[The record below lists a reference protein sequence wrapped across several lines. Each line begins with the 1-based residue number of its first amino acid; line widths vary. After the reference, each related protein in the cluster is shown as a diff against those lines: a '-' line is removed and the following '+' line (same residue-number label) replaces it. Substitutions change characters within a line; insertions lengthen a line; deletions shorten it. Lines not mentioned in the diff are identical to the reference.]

1 MKKRLQK
8 KTRQFSLGC
17 PFDETVKD
25 LNNSNM
31 NENVLTKVSSFGEDN
46 IKNIENS
53 MNPHIE
59 KEKGES
65 FIMEMLNSTN
75 LERKSM
81 KNSKHGDLMEEQSP
95 DFSFKSHNN
104 NKPVNRKVEAKEG
117 NFSVD
122 LTNIMR
128 KDRKFNRNA
137 SISGTP
143 LGKSINFSFH
153 FNEEE
158 EKNNIEKM
166 GEVMLLSARDGPKEN
181 LYLMKLSKELKKK

>member
-1 MKKRLQK
+1 
-8 KTRQFSLGC
+8 
-17 PFDETVKD
+17 
-25 LNNSNM
+25 
-31 NENVLTKVSSFGEDN
+31 
-46 IKNIENS
+46 
-53 MNPHIE
+53 
-59 KEKGES
+59 
-65 FIMEMLNSTN
+65 
-75 LERKSM
+75 
-81 KNSKHGDLMEEQSP
+81 MEEQSP